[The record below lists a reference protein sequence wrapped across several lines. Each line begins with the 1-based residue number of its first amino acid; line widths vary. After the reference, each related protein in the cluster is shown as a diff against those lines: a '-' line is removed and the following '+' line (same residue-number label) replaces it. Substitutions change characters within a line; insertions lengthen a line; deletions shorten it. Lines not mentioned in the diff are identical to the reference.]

1 MKKLTQNSLAIFLFI
16 GIFSIAFHSCKDD
29 DTSTQL
35 PLDPVEDVVWDLINP
50 ITSTNN
56 YLKANAEAPISMTYN
71 PATTPSTV
79 LEQNGIKVTLYS
91 NTFANKDGRN
101 YEGIVD
107 IKLYSINKVNQMVY
121 QRASTIADNGEL
133 LISGGM
139 FKLDAKD
146 SLGNDLTVRSSSSYN
161 AEFETPFDP
170 NNLVFR
176 GSRDANGQLVWEEWD
191 SLGVQG
197 RQSTLIAGLKD
208 FDWCNLDRYMNETPL
223 TDLTI
228 ELPVG
233 FTNTNSE
240 VIMRYSGEF
249 SSALLPANPTLKK
262 FSTQGSGY
270 RVVQGRGV
278 KILALCIKNS
288 KYYVATLDITAI
300 TANHNASITA
310 MNEVS
315 ETDFNSAIN
324 NF

>member
-1 MKKLTQNSLAIFLFI
+1 MKKLTQNSLAMFLFV
-16 GIFSIAFHSCKDD
+16 GIFSITFHSCKDD

-35 PLDPVEDVVWDLINP
+35 QLPGVGDVVWDLINP
-50 ITSTNN
+50 ITPTNN
-56 YLKANAEAPISMTYN
+56 YLKSNAEPPIAITYN
-71 PATTPSTV
+71 PATTPSAV
-79 LEQNGIKVTLYS
+79 LEQNGVKVTLFS
-91 NTFANKDGRN
+91 NTFAHKDGSD
-101 YEGIVD
+101 YEGIVGL
-107 IKLYSINKVNQMVY
+107 KFYGINKVNQMVY

-139 FKLDAKD
+139 FKLEAKD
-146 SLGNDLTVRSSSSYN
+146 SLGNELKVRTSSSYS

-176 GSRDANGQLVWEEWD
+176 GSRDTNGQIVWEEWD
-191 SLGVQG
+191 SVGVQG
-197 RQSTLIAGLKD
+197 RGSTFIAGLRD

-240 VIMRYSGEF
+240 VIMRYTGEM
-249 SSALLPANPTLKK
+249 SSAVLPANSTLKK
-262 FSTQGSGY
+262 FSTQGSNY
-270 RVVQGRGV
+270 KIVQGRGV

-300 TANHNASITA
+300 TTNHSASITT

-315 ETDFNSAIN
+315 EADFNTAID